1 MKTPLS
7 LKLIGFYAT
16 VATVTA
22 FVTLWVGEMLVERQ
36 LTKATDLML
45 DTEFSEI
52 QLLLLDAAPP
62 YNSESVTRQLQDHTL
77 IDATIF
83 YFQVNAP
90 DGKPLFKSR
99 NLAGISL
106 PEGAVGTHHAALLD
120 LSLHTHG
127 PEGMPVRIGHY
138 EHEGIQVTIASILAA
153 QKAVQRQFHLTMA
166 TAVPIVFLLSLAV
179 GYLMSQVMLKPLRNI
194 QNTAQRIGASN
205 LKERIPVPGSGDE
218 LSHLATLL
226 NHAFDRIEASFEQIR
241 RFTSDCSHELKT
253 PLSIVRLHA
262 ERIAEDEQ
270 VPAPHRESLRELLG
284 EVSRLEKVINQ
295 LLILARTDSATFT
308 LDVQEIDT
316 AEYLEQFRED
326 AEALAES
333 ENHRFILEQND
344 PGRGR
349 LDPSWMRQVL
359 FNLLSNAIR
368 YSPKGGEIRL
378 SSSHDKKGWQL
389 IMEDDGPGVPEE
401 EARDIFNRFIKIR
414 RTDGG
419 PEGTG
424 LGLAVCKSIIEL
436 HGGCIE
442 ARPRRNGSPFAIA
455 IQLPAS
461 PVLQ

>member
-1 MKTPLS
+1 MKHHLI
-7 LKLIGFYAT
+7 KLIPAG
-16 VATVTA
+16 
-22 FVTLWVGEMLVERQ
+22 
-36 LTKATDLML
+36 
-45 DTEFSEI
+45 
-52 QLLLLDAAPP
+52 LL
-62 YNSESVTRQLQDHTL
+62 
-77 IDATIF
+77 
-83 YFQVNAP
+83 
-90 DGKPLFKSR
+90 
-99 NLAGISL
+99 
-106 PEGAVGTHHAALLD
+106 
-120 LSLHTHG
+120 
-127 PEGMPVRIGHY
+127 
-138 EHEGIQVTIASILAA
+138 ASIC
-153 QKAVQRQFHLTMA
+153 
-166 TAVPIVFLLSLAV
+166 IS
-179 GYLMSQVMLKPLRNI
+179 
-194 QNTAQRIGASN
+194 TAQV
-205 LKERIPVPGSGDE
+205 KEPPQS
-218 LSHLATLL
+218 
-226 NHAFDRIEASFEQIR
+226 IEASFEQIR